1 MIMSR
6 NETIDENGV
15 MKLSDS
21 YATRVGYVYV
31 HDINFI
37 KTSFSIIFMAFFE
50 RFSHPGGCKRGFVFL
65 LHSTLWGS
73 FYYRTT

>member
-50 RFSHPGGCKRGFVFL
+50 RFSHP
-65 LHSTLWGS
+65 
-73 FYYRTT
+73 